1 MMETHK
7 NLKDFE
13 QRENQLKKLRVSE
26 NLNHRHLQVK
36 IFNVIVLN
44 PNSIMNAAW
53 MGGLIQPVV
62 HSTSLR
68 ITLKGTMKF
77 EKVKKFETSNS
88 NTFWKKFRLKKPPPC
103 INRVKCYKK
112 SLYVSIGRDFPISSL
127 VSEISFNSMKR
138 ILHYIDSKY
147 NLPSWITLRAIYKDC
162 LPLCWETAGI

>member
-44 PNSIMNAAW
+44 PNSIMNVAW
-53 MGGLIQPVV
+53 MCGGLIQPVV
-62 HSTSLR
+62 PSTSPR
-68 ITLKGTMKF
+68 ITVKGTMNL

-88 NTFWKKFRLKKPPPC
+88 NTWVWTEEAPPC
-103 INRVKCYKK
+103 INRVKCYKE
-112 SLYVSIGRDFPISSL
+112 SFYVSIGRDFPISSL

-147 NLPSWITLRAIYKDC
+147 NLPSWIALRAIYKDC